1 MNRILTY
8 SIIIG
13 FCLLISYISI
23 NGTNQIANR
32 SVVGTISYK
41 APDTWNINRSE
52 KQFRLL
58 EITLDTKEDFS
69 LVVFSNIQGT
79 TDQNIQRWIG
89 QFKKDELL
97 EALVLRQRV
106 PPLGRLL
113 LQADRDLAVVAEPLR
128 LLLVDLGEE
137 RQVLEL
143 VRRRVDGALEAE
155 EALAQRHLRVLRVEH
170 LELDEHLLLALRPV
184 QRRRLRL
191 RHGAALRAGL
201 PVRVM
206 FHAARMAPRTTKQ

>member
-13 FCLLISYISI
+13 FCLLISYVSI

-41 APDTWNINRSE
+41 APDTWNVNKSE

-58 EITLDTKEDFS
+58 EITLDTGEDFS

-79 TDQNIQRWIG
+79 ADQNIQRWIG

-97 EALVLRQRV
+97 EDNVLVQKDSLDNKYITLLEMYGTYEV
-106 PPLGRLL
+106 PNMANPSQDKVIKSDYGLLGGVIEFPNSLYFIKAVGINSIISENSDNFREFVYSIRLN
-113 LQADRDLAVVAEPLR
+113 
-128 LLLVDLGEE
+128 
-137 RQVLEL
+137 
-143 VRRRVDGALEAE
+143 
-155 EALAQRHLRVLRVEH
+155 
-170 LELDEHLLLALRPV
+170 
-184 QRRRLRL
+184 
-191 RHGAALRAGL
+191 
-201 PVRVM
+201 
-206 FHAARMAPRTTKQ
+206 

>member
-1 MNRILTY
+1 MNKILTY

-69 LVVFSNIQGT
+69 LVVFRNIQGLSL
-79 TDQNIQRWIG
+79 IHI
-89 QFKKDELL
+89 
-97 EALVLRQRV
+97 
-106 PPLGRLL
+106 
-113 LQADRDLAVVAEPLR
+113 
-128 LLLVDLGEE
+128 
-137 RQVLEL
+137 
-143 VRRRVDGALEAE
+143 
-155 EALAQRHLRVLRVEH
+155 
-170 LELDEHLLLALRPV
+170 
-184 QRRRLRL
+184 
-191 RHGAALRAGL
+191 
-201 PVRVM
+201 
-206 FHAARMAPRTTKQ
+206 